1 MLFRIKIVFFFV
13 FLFELIFWNH
23 VEPVSCHMSRD
34 RSNLL
39 KLKQNWKYFI
49 YKIITC
55 FSSLKFHSS
64 NYNWCCCRCCRR
76 CGERRRRRLLFFNFL
91 LNQFIFFLTNLFS
104 CSTPFTQEIYF
115 LNYTLAFKFCHLA
128 VSRMTQNSSSH
139 LLRNTS
145 IFVFISIMSQLN
157 MSKRTPISYN
167 CRYVP
172 MFIRTL
178 DCLCIHLNM
187 K

>member
-13 FLFELIFWNH
+13 FFFELIFWNH

-49 YKIITC
+49 YKIFTC

-76 CGERRRRRLLFFNFL
+76 CGERSRRRLLFFNFL
-91 LNQFIFFLTNLFS
+91 LNQFIFSDQLVFLFYSIYTFQLFFELHTGLHTLPS
-104 CSTPFTQEIYF
+104 SKFKRGHDLKIGHLIRLETHQYLF
-115 LNYTLAFKFCHLA
+115 LF
-128 VSRMTQNSSSH
+128 
-139 LLRNTS
+139 
-145 IFVFISIMSQLN
+145 
-157 MSKRTPISYN
+157 P
-167 CRYVP
+167 
-172 MFIRTL
+172 
-178 DCLCIHLNM
+178 
-187 K
+187 